1 MRLKKEGKIE
11 KNKDLVE
18 AELEDDNDKQDP
30 SGGVNLEKLRR
41 QRQSMR
47 DSSVASAYADK
58 LKDRLG
64 GKKGQMMGVTDAEG
78 KQSAKRKGQFGR
90 ADAGDSYQQESAPV
104 KYDSDGEINVLN
116 EEADSRY
123 DDDEDDVD
131 DEADEDLVELVARKM
146 SEKRARELE
155 EELQTIRAV
164 AAERE
169 EQEKATS
176 SGKEE
181 DPVTKALKDQQQAN
195 KQREVQVSG
204 GDEEQPKKT
213 TSGVG
218 GAWSKNSTAIA
229 QTRRPSR
236 GSWGYF
242 ERPNDISKAYGGGRR
257 VGELDKEKMERSAEE
272 TRRKLQAYRQK
283 VGIEVQSEKDHAAEI
298 DDALAL
304 GQRAMERGM
313 YGTAVSALEKVTK
326 YCSSNSKV
334 GGKVFLELAMAYE
347 AVGRTN
353 EAITVYTK
361 LTTCRIEEIKFNA
374 KRLLYGIEAM
384 EFMRNEAKSKAFS
397 KKRVADPFMETTDF
411 RNFAENF
418 DDRYNTAWIDMDSGF
433 YKKLTQSVV
442 RGIREARQILLQA
455 TGKGE
460 VDRMKVVQALRSTS
474 RYFDDALEKEIE
486 ENAPQPEPVAFIDG
500 KPILQPKKRTG
511 IDAEVASMEK
521 FILASPDQMMENIQG
536 KWRLQLL
543 ADKRGDG
550 VKYFN
555 TTDSWQTLDTSAM
568 QFESSGQEGF
578 LSVGKMGGI
587 EFDGERRVLTK
598 TDVQTS
604 GAASWLSA
612 VVSGSAGAKAAP
624 NGPQQIVSVDEVLL
638 ITKYAGEKRSEESIK
653 DYFCVWRRDMPGT
666 YDEAIP

>member
-1 MRLKKEGKIE
+1 
-11 KNKDLVE
+11 
-18 AELEDDNDKQDP
+18 
-30 SGGVNLEKLRR
+30 
-41 QRQSMR
+41 
-47 DSSVASAYADK
+47 
-58 LKDRLG
+58 
-64 GKKGQMMGVTDAEG
+64 
-78 KQSAKRKGQFGR
+78 
-90 ADAGDSYQQESAPV
+90 
-104 KYDSDGEINVLN
+104 
-116 EEADSRY
+116 
-123 DDDEDDVD
+123 
-131 DEADEDLVELVARKM
+131 
-146 SEKRARELE
+146 
-155 EELQTIRAV
+155 
-164 AAERE
+164 
-169 EQEKATS
+169 
-176 SGKEE
+176 
-181 DPVTKALKDQQQAN
+181 
-195 KQREVQVSG
+195 
-204 GDEEQPKKT
+204 
-213 TSGVG
+213 
-218 GAWSKNSTAIA
+218 
-229 QTRRPSR
+229 
-236 GSWGYF
+236 
-242 ERPNDISKAYGGGRR
+242 
-257 VGELDKEKMERSAEE
+257 
-272 TRRKLQAYRQK
+272 
-283 VGIEVQSEKDHAAEI
+283 
-298 DDALAL
+298 
-304 GQRAMERGM
+304 
-313 YGTAVSALEKVTK
+313 
-326 YCSSNSKV
+326 
-334 GGKVFLELAMAYE
+334 
-347 AVGRTN
+347 
-353 EAITVYTK
+353 VYTK